1 VEVLETNDWAGKFIP
16 IIPVFGKELWVDDGS
31 GSKRMLMSLIRLARD
46 PQMLYDY
53 IRTAQ
58 MELVSMTPKTPWV
71 AVEGQLEGHESEWQ
85 TANTVPIAYL
95 QYKAKTEQTGDTVL
109 PPPTRQPYEPQLQQ
123 LELAAEASRRAIQA
137 AIGINPLP
145 TAAQRQNEKSGVA
158 LEHIQSQADQ
168 GSFHFIDNYDRAL
181 QFSGRVIDDLID
193 HIYDTTRDV
202 AVRKQNGEHS
212 MVKMND
218 LSSPEGAQTGKG
230 THGVTISVGPSFQ
243 SQREEA
249 SDFVDTLMQNL
260 EALPIEPAAKAKLL
274 ALAIKLKD
282 VGPLGD
288 EMSEIISPP
297 QTEAEMQQQLQQMQA
312 QNQQYQ
318 QLIAGLQAETQ
329 KLYQEKNGKVVDN
342 QFMLQKAKLDNDT
355 KVLIAEIETKAQ
367 SLSERQQMYLEVWKE
382 VHGAAHDAATQAVDH
397 SHEADQSQQAIQ
409 AQQQAAQQE
418 SQNGNGAQG

>member
-1 VEVLETNDWAGKFIP
+1 
-16 IIPVFGKELWVDDGS
+16 
-31 GSKRMLMSLIRLARD
+31 
-46 PQMLYDY
+46 
-53 IRTAQ
+53 
-58 MELVSMTPKTPWV
+58 
-71 AVEGQLEGHESEWQ
+71 
-85 TANTVPIAYL
+85 
-95 QYKAKTEQTGDTVL
+95 
-109 PPPTRQPYEPQLQQ
+109 
-123 LELAAEASRRAIQA
+123 
-137 AIGINPLP
+137 
-145 TAAQRQNEKSGVA
+145 
-158 LEHIQSQADQ
+158 
-168 GSFHFIDNYDRAL
+168 
-181 QFSGRVIDDLID
+181 
-193 HIYDTTRDV
+193 
-202 AVRKQNGEHS
+202 
-212 MVKMND
+212 
-218 LSSPEGAQTGKG
+218 
-230 THGVTISVGPSFQ
+230 VTISVGPSFQ